1 MAQGFIRT
9 TIGGTL
15 LTTGSTYY
23 ITCSYVESASYAYTS
38 SYSNTSSYVLSASYA
53 PSTPSGRAVGL
64 CAAYTPLVTGADAAE
79 IPIPYNTD
87 GTTPITWNIK
97 RINMRVQVSESVSSS
112 VAIEKSNVAGVFTAT
127 EIGRILLPATSYEAF
142 TGSISST
149 IASGEKMR
157 FNVIELGTA
166 QNWTLLVEI
175 TPS

>member
-1 MAQGFIRT
+1 MAQGFTRT
-9 TIGGTL
+9 TVGGTL
-15 LTTGSTYY
+15 LVTGSIYY
-23 ITCSYVESASYAYTS
+23 ITCSYAESSSYSHTS
-38 SYSNTSSYVLSASYA
+38 SYTLSASYA

-64 CAAYTPLVTGADAAE
+64 CAAYTPLSIGADAAE

-87 GTTPITWNIK
+87 GITPITWAIK
-97 RINMRVQVSESVSSS
+97 RINIRTQISESISSS
-112 VAIEKSNVAGVFTAT
+112 IAIEKSNGNGIFSAT
-127 EIGRILLPATSYEAF
+127 EIGRILLPSTSYETF

-149 IASGEKMR
+149 IASGEKIR